1 MIEQVSAEEE
11 VAAAVAPAQPLQ
23 APPRIKALTLRNFRA
38 FPGPAEVPIP
48 FNGKNVVIFGENGS
62 GKSTIFHALDG
73 FFSVAEHG
81 TFARRRRLEKNVNLF
96 SGLGL
101 ADTGVDVEF
110 DDNVVERW
118 HKDRHPCDPGNK
130 QSARVFAAGYRK
142 AFLDY
147 RALLETNFRHSGGAI
162 NLFDVCVHTVLRD
175 YRTAHEGSEA
185 TIRDLWLVLERHIDP
200 PRKDMSVGRD
210 VNQRN
215 LYRTS
220 FNTGIGEA
228 LDALVPL
235 VNETLVALGWNDVE
249 LVRFDFPRLTYNN
262 EWTLKLRD
270 FDGKSIKP
278 VVKFNG
284 EDLDSPHLSL
294 NEARQSAL
302 ALALYFAGRR
312 LCAATTLVDVPKLMV
327 LDDVI
332 VSLDQSNRLPILDL
346 LADQFKEW
354 QVIVLTHDR
363 LWFDMT
369 RSYHRRHKADRFW
382 SYFELH
388 AGANLKTPPTPVAMS
403 SSSAKESLDL
413 AKKFLSES
421 HVNAAGNAARVA
433 AERALREFCDVKR
446 IPVRYRLDGE
456 KTAFSDLID
465 GASDWSKREANGH
478 YDSVL
483 GHLRMYVEILL
494 NRLSHGGSTTLERY
508 DVQGAVTAI
517 DALLFALKVTS
528 KYEQG

>member
-1 MIEQVSAEEE
+1 MNDQIVPDAG
-11 VAAAVAPAQPLQ
+11 AAIPVAPQEPPPI
-23 APPRIKALTLRNFRA
+23 PPRIKALRLRNFRA
-38 FPGPAEVPIP
+38 FPGPTDVPVP
-48 FNGKNVVIFGENGS
+48 FNGKNIVIFGENGS

-81 TFARRRRLEKNVNLF
+81 KPPRRRRLEKNVNLF
-96 SGLGL
+96 SGLGIN
-101 ADTGVDVEF
+101 DTWVEVEF
-110 DDNVVERW
+110 DDSVVERW
-118 HKDRHPCDPGNK
+118 NKDRHPCDLGNNR
-130 QSARVFAAGYRK
+130 SARVFAAGYRK

-162 NLFDVCVHTVLRD
+162 NLFEVCVHTVLRD
-175 YRTAHEGSEA
+175 YRVAHEGSEK
-185 TIRDLWLVLERHIDP
+185 TIRDVWHVLERHINP
-200 PRKDMSVGRD
+200 PSRDKSVGRD
-210 VNQRN
+210 ASERN
-215 LYRTS
+215 LYRAS
-220 FNTGIGEA
+220 FNTGMGDA

-235 VNETLVALGWNDVE
+235 VNEMLAGLGWKDVE

-270 FDGKSIKP
+270 FNGKSIKP

-284 EDLDSPHLSL
+284 EELDAPHLSL

-302 ALALYFAGRR
+302 ALAIYFAGRR
-312 LCAATTLVDVPKLMV
+312 LCAATTLADVPKLMV

-346 LADQFKEW
+346 LAAQFKEW

-382 SYFELH
+382 SYYELH
-388 AGANLKTPPTPVAMS
+388 AGANLKAPPTPVAMS

-413 AKKFLSES
+413 AKRFVSEN

-446 IPVRYRLDGE
+446 IPVRYRLESE
-456 KTAFSDLID
+456 KIAFSDLID
-465 GASDWSKREANGH
+465 GASDWSRREANGH

-494 NRLSHGGSTTLERY
+494 NRLSHGGSTTLERH
-508 DVQGAVTAI
+508 DVQGAIAAI

-528 KYEQG
+528 RYE